1 MAEAVSTDA
10 ASGAAAK
17 ESKGK
22 HKAPKIEL
30 SGAQKAAAVIVA
42 LGAEKAS
49 LLYKYMEPDD
59 VEPVSYTHLRKHLQ
73 CGRIRRSRK

>member
-42 LGAEKAS
+42 LGAERHPFS
-49 LLYKYMEPDD
+49 T
-59 VEPVSYTHLRKHLQ
+59 S
-73 CGRIRRSRK
+73 IWSRTM

>member
-42 LGAEKAS
+42 LGAEKGIPS
-49 LLYKYMEPDD
+49 LQVYGA
-59 VEPVSYTHLRKHLQ
+59 
-73 CGRIRRSRK
+73 GRCRTDHS